1 MGIRSLLRNAFG
13 RSKATREET
22 GAAPSGADK
31 PESATI
37 PEAREESTPAPATPE
52 AEVPAART
60 APSEAPV
67 TDPAPTTPTLPAQ
80 GSRAERAVEASP
92 AREESAAHEE
102 SAGRDAADV
111 RNEPAADA
119 TATATPSTP
128 AEPVEADE
136 ADEAVGKPEVG
147 SAKEAGAA
155 EDDADEAVAAGKSD
169 KDAPAADVSPATG
182 PATGDTVADLVS
194 QAFDNPAPTAAES
207 AEPAAEAKALA
218 EPEAEA
224 AAKPEPAA
232 VTEPVAEPE
241 PAAVTEP
248 VAEPEPAAVTEPVAE
263 PVSEPAAESEADK
276 KAAAA
281 PEPVQQ
287 PEAEAEAKPEPVAA
301 EAQPT
306 PEPEA
311 TPEPAAAPEAE
322 AKPAAEQ
329 PKDEP
334 KAAASKTAEP
344 KDAAPKTAEPKAD
357 QPAADQPEAETGT
370 VTAPAAAASLPSVAP
385 ALVSLYKSAGST
397 LDKHGLATQRAAVYL
412 VLDRSGSMR
421 NYYKDGT
428 VQNLAEQAL
437 GLSAHLD
444 DDATVPVVFFSTDID
459 GTADIDLTN
468 YEGRIEELHAG
479 LGHMGRT
486 NYHWAI
492 NAVVEHYKKSGATA
506 PAFVIFQ
513 TDGAPTSKPAAEKA
527 LCEAAGLPLFWQFI
541 GFGDPDAKGFDF
553 LRKLDDLTVPEKRA
567 VDNAGF
573 FHAGRDPRSLSH
585 DELYQQLMVEFPE
598 WLAEARAAGVLKDN

>member
-60 APSEAPV
+60 APTEAPAA
-67 TDPAPTTPTLPAQ
+67 DPAPTTPTLPAQ
-80 GSRAERAVEASP
+80 GSRADRAERAAESSP
-92 AREESAAHEE
+92 VREEPAAAEE
-102 SAGRDAADV
+102 AAGRDAAGV
-111 RNEPAADA
+111 REEPAADDA
-119 TATATPSTP
+119 TAAATPS
-128 AEPVEADE
+128 APVEAIE
-136 ADEAVGKPEVG
+136 TAEAVEDP
-147 SAKEAGAA
+147 AA
-155 EDDADEAVAAGKSD
+155 EAAGEAAAAETAATEEAAEQAVAAGTSD
-169 KDAPAADVSPATG
+169 KDEPAADVSPAPATEQ
-182 PATGDTVADLVS
+182 ATGDTVADLVS
-194 QAFDNPAPTAAES
+194 KAFDNPGAAAAGTE
-207 AEPAAEAKALA
+207 AEAEAA

-224 AAKPEPAA
+224 K
-232 VTEPVAEPE
+232 AE
-241 PAAVTEP
+241 V
-248 VAEPEPAAVTEPVAE
+248 
-263 PVSEPAAESEADK
+263 
-276 KAAAA
+276 
-281 PEPVQQ
+281 
-287 PEAEAEAKPEPVAA
+287 EAEAEVVAEVEAKPAAKAEPAADAVEPEPEVAA
-301 EAQPT
+301 E
-306 PEPEA
+306 PEQKAAA
-311 TPEPAAAPEAE
+311 TPEPVKEPEAE
-322 AKPAAEQ
+322 AKPAADAK

-334 KAAASKTAEP
+334 KAAAPKT
-344 KDAAPKTAEPKAD
+344 DAPKTAEPTKAEPEPAAPKAD
-357 QPAADQPEAETGT
+357 QAPADQPQPQAEA
-370 VTAPAAAASLPSVAP
+370 VTASTAAASLPTTAP
-385 ALVSLYKSAGST
+385 ALVSLYKAAGST
-397 LDKHGLATQRAAVYL
+397 LEKHGLATQRAAVYL

-421 NYYKDGT
+421 PYYKDGT

-444 DDATVPVVFFSTDID
+444 DDATVPVIFFSTDID
-459 GTADIDLTN
+459 GTADLDLTN

-492 NAVVEHYKKSGATA
+492 NAVVDHYKKSGATA

-527 LCEAAGLPLFWQFI
+527 LCEAAGLPIFWQFI
-541 GFGDPDAKGFDF
+541 GFGDPEAKGFDF
-553 LRKLDDLTVPEKRA
+553 LRKLDDLAVPEKRA

-598 WLAEARAAGVLKDN
+598 WLTEARAAGVLKDS

>member
-67 TDPAPTTPTLPAQ
+67 ADPAPTTATLPAQ
-80 GSRAERAVEASP
+80 GSRADRADRAAAEP
-92 AREESAAHEE
+92 AP
-102 SAGRDAADV
+102 DAA
-111 RNEPAADA
+111 
-119 TATATPSTP
+119 ATATPSAP
-128 AEPVEADE
+128 AKAVEAG
-136 ADEAVGKPEVG
+136 EAVEEAEAG
-147 SAKEAGAA
+147 SAKEAAAA
-155 EDDADEAVAAGKSD
+155 EDNA
-169 KDAPAADVSPATG
+169 
-182 PATGDTVADLVS
+182 VADLVS
-194 QAFDNPAPTAAES
+194 QAFDNPNPAPTATAEPAAGS
-207 AEPAAEAKALA
+207 AEPEPEVAVEAKAEPAAE
-218 EPEAEA
+218 PEAETKA
-224 AAKPEPAA
+224 VAEPAA
-232 VTEPVAEPE
+232 EVVAEAVAEPKADAEPEPVAEP
-241 PAAVTEP
+241 A
-248 VAEPEPAAVTEPVAE
+248 
-263 PVSEPAAESEADK
+263 SEPAAESEADK
-276 KAAAA
+276 KAAAE

-287 PEAEAEAKPEPVAA
+287 PEPEAESKPEPVAA
-301 EAQPT
+301 EAQPAT
-306 PEPEA
+306 EPDA
-311 TPEPAAAPEAE
+311 TPEPAAAPAPEAE

-334 KAAASKTAEP
+334 KAAEPKTAEP
-344 KDAAPKTAEPKAD
+344 KDAAPKAD
-357 QPAADQPEAETGT
+357 QPAADQPEAEPQAEPEA

-444 DDATVPVVFFSTDID
+444 DDATVPVIFFSTDID
-459 GTADIDLTN
+459 GTAEIDLTN

-527 LCEAAGLPLFWQFI
+527 LCEAAGLPIFWQFI

-553 LRKLDDLTVPEKRA
+553 LRKLDDLAVPEKRA

-585 DELYQQLMVEFPE
+585 DALYQQLMVEFPE
-598 WLAEARAAGVLKDN
+598 WLAEARTAGVLKDS

>member
-22 GAAPSGADK
+22 GAAPSGAVK

-67 TDPAPTTPTLPAQ
+67 ADPAPTTATLPAQ
-80 GSRAERAVEASP
+80 GSRADRADRAAAEPAS
-92 AREESAAHEE
+92 
-102 SAGRDAADV
+102 DAA
-111 RNEPAADA
+111 
-119 TATATPSTP
+119 ATATPSAP
-128 AEPVEADE
+128 AEAVEAVEE
-136 ADEAVGKPEVG
+136 AKEPEAGP
-147 SAKEAGAA
+147 AKEAAA
-155 EDDADEAVAAGKSD
+155 AQDDA
-169 KDAPAADVSPATG
+169 
-182 PATGDTVADLVS
+182 VADLVS
-194 QAFDNPAPTAAES
+194 QAFDNPNPAPTATAEPAADS
-207 AEPAAEAKALA
+207 AEPEPEVATEAKAEPAAEPETKAVA
-218 EPEAEA
+218 EPEAEPETKA
-224 AAKPEPAA
+224 PAEPEVEAVAKAVAEPEADAEP
-232 VTEPVAEPE
+232 EPVAEP
-241 PAAVTEP
+241 A
-248 VAEPEPAAVTEPVAE
+248 
-263 PVSEPAAESEADK
+263 SEPAAAEAESESDK
-276 KAAAA
+276 KAAAE

-287 PEAEAEAKPEPVAA
+287 PEPEAEAKPEPVAA
-301 EAQPT
+301 EAQPAT
-306 PEPEA
+306 EPEA
-311 TPEPAAAPEAE
+311 TPEPAPEAE

-334 KAAASKTAEP
+334 KAAE
-344 KDAAPKTAEPKAD
+344 PKTAEPKTTEPKAAAPEAG
-357 QPAADQPEAETGT
+357 QPAADQPDAEPQAEPEAGT
-370 VTAPAAAASLPSVAP
+370 APVAAPAAAASLPSVAP

-444 DDATVPVVFFSTDID
+444 DDATVPVIFFSTDID
-459 GTADIDLTN
+459 GTAEIDLTN
-468 YEGRIEELHAG
+468 YEGRIEELHSG

-527 LCEAAGLPLFWQFI
+527 LCEAAGLPIFWQFI

-553 LRKLDDLTVPEKRA
+553 LRKLDDLAVPEKRA

-585 DELYQQLMVEFPE
+585 DALYQQLMVEFPE
-598 WLAEARAAGVLKDN
+598 WLAEARTAGVLKDS

>member
-13 RSKATREET
+13 RSKAAREET

-37 PEAREESTPAPATPE
+37 PEAREESTPAPAAPE

-60 APSEAPV
+60 APAEAPA

-80 GSRAERAVEASP
+80 GGPADRADRSAESAPAQEESVAAAAPEEAAGPDAAEVRDEPVAEVGATATADVPDAPDATDATDASDAAAEPVEATEAAGAEAKGEPTAGAEAKRLAEPEVVAEPEATAGP
-92 AREESAAHEE
+92 ATETAAEAEAGAEAPAETEEPEAKSAEPV
-102 SAGRDAADV
+102 AAPATEPV
-111 RNEPAADA
+111 TEPAADA
-119 TATATPSTP
+119 
-128 AEPVEADE
+128 E
-136 ADEAVGKPEVG
+136 
-147 SAKEAGAA
+147 
-155 EDDADEAVAAGKSD
+155 
-169 KDAPAADVSPATG
+169 
-182 PATGDTVADLVS
+182 
-194 QAFDNPAPTAAES
+194 TAA
-207 AEPAAEAKALA
+207 
-218 EPEAEA
+218 
-224 AAKPEPAA
+224 
-232 VTEPVAEPE
+232 
-241 PAAVTEP
+241 
-248 VAEPEPAAVTEPVAE
+248 
-263 PVSEPAAESEADK
+263 
-276 KAAAA
+276 
-281 PEPVQQ
+281 Q
-287 PEAEAEAKPEPVAA
+287 PE
-301 EAQPT
+301 
-306 PEPEA
+306 
-311 TPEPAAAPEAE
+311 
-322 AKPAAEQ
+322 
-329 PKDEP
+329 DEP
-334 KAAASKTAEP
+334 KAAAPQAT
-344 KDAAPKTAEPKAD
+344 APKAEE
-357 QPAADQPEAETGT
+357 PEAEP
-370 VTAPAAAASLPSVAP
+370 VTPAAPASGAAASLPSAAP

-397 LDKHGLATQRAAVYL
+397 LDKHGLGSQRAAVYL

-421 NYYKDGT
+421 HYYKDGT

-444 DDATVPVVFFSTDID
+444 DDATVPVIFFSTDID

-527 LCEAAGLPLFWQFI
+527 LCEAAGLPIFWQFI

-553 LRKLDDLTVPEKRA
+553 LRKLDDLAVPEKRA

-598 WLAEARAAGVLKDN
+598 WLSEARAAGVLKDS

>member
-37 PEAREESTPAPATPE
+37 PEAREESVPAATTPE

-60 APSEAPV
+60 APKETPD
-67 TDPAPTTPTLPAQ
+67 TDPAPTTATLPAQ
-80 GSRAERAVEASP
+80 GGPADRGDRAAETSTARADEAAAEAPATAEPSAAEPVAAEPSAVEAT
-92 AREESAAHEE
+92 EAAEAAE
-102 SAGRDAADV
+102 KPTADAAKDKATEDSG
-111 RNEPAADA
+111 NDNDEPA
-119 TATATPSTP
+119 T
-128 AEPVEADE
+128 E
-136 ADEAVGKPEVG
+136 
-147 SAKEAGAA
+147 
-155 EDDADEAVAAGKSD
+155 
-169 KDAPAADVSPATG
+169 APAATVPATS
-182 PATGDTVADLVS
+182 DTVSDLVS
-194 QAFDNPAPTAAES
+194 QAFDNPGQASAAAES
-207 AEPAAEAKALA
+207 TEPKPEPEAEPVAEPAAEA
-218 EPEAEA
+218 
-224 AAKPEPAA
+224 
-232 VTEPVAEPE
+232 VAEPE
-241 PAAVTEP
+241 DKAVAAAKADAKA
-248 VAEPEPAAVTEPVAE
+248 VAEPE
-263 PVSEPAAESEADK
+263 
-276 KAAAA
+276 AA
-281 PEPVQQ
+281 PEPV
-287 PEAEAEAKPEPVAA
+287 AEAEAQAEP
-301 EAQPT
+301 
-306 PEPEA
+306 
-311 TPEPAAAPEAE
+311 
-322 AKPAAEQ
+322 
-329 PKDEP
+329 
-334 KAAASKTAEP
+334 TAEP
-344 KDAAPKTAEPKAD
+344 VTEPVTEPK
-357 QPAADQPEAETGT
+357 PKAADQPKAADEAK
-370 VTAPAAAASLPSVAP
+370 AAASLPTTAP
-385 ALVSLYKSAGST
+385 ALLSLYKSAAAT

-437 GLSAHLD
+437 GLAAHFD

-468 YEGRIEELHAG
+468 YEGRIAELHAG

-486 NYHWAI
+486 NYHWAV
-492 NAVVEHYKKSGATA
+492 NAVIEHYKKSGSTA

-553 LRKLDDLTVPEKRA
+553 LRKLDDLAVPEKRV

-573 FHAGRDPRSLSH
+573 FHAGRDPRGLSH

-598 WLAEARAAGVLKDN
+598 WLAEARTAGIIKDN

>member
-60 APSEAPV
+60 APTEAPA

-80 GSRAERAVEASP
+80 GSRADRTERAAESSP
-92 AREESAAHEE
+92 VREESVASEEAAVSEE
-102 SAGRDAADV
+102 AAGRDAAEV
-111 RNEPAADA
+111 REERAADDA
-119 TATATPSTP
+119 TAAAAPSVSSEGEAVEAVEPVVAVEAVAEPAVEATGEAAAAEATPDS
-128 AEPVEADE
+128 
-136 ADEAVGKPEVG
+136 
-147 SAKEAGAA
+147 A
-155 EDDADEAVAAGKSD
+155 EDVAEEAVAAGTSD
-169 KDAPAADVSPATG
+169 KDEPAADVSPATATE
-182 PATGDTVADLVS
+182 PAAGDTVADLVS
-194 QAFDNPAPTAAES
+194 QAFDNPS
-207 AEPAAEAKALA
+207 
-218 EPEAEA
+218 A
-224 AAKPEPAA
+224 AA
-232 VTEPVAEPE
+232 
-241 PAAVTEP
+241 
-248 VAEPEPAAVTEPVAE
+248 
-263 PVSEPAAESEADK
+263 
-276 KAAAA
+276 
-281 PEPVQQ
+281 
-287 PEAEAEAKPEPVAA
+287 EAEAEA
-301 EAQPT
+301 
-306 PEPEA
+306 
-311 TPEPAAAPEAE
+311 EAE
-322 AKPAAEQ
+322 AVEAKSEPEVEAK

-334 KAAASKTAEP
+334 KAAAPTT
-344 KDAAPKTAEPKAD
+344 DAPTTEAPKTAEPQPAAPKAD
-357 QPAADQPEAETGT
+357 QPAADQPKAEA
-370 VTAPAAAASLPSVAP
+370 VTPSAAAASLPTTAP
-385 ALVSLYKSAGST
+385 ALVSLYKAAGST
-397 LDKHGLATQRAAVYL
+397 LEKHGLATQRAAVYL

-421 NYYKDGT
+421 PYYKDGT

-444 DDATVPVVFFSTDID
+444 DDATVPVIFFSTDID
-459 GTADIDLTN
+459 GTADLDLAN

-492 NAVVEHYKKSGATA
+492 NAVVDHYKKSGATA

-527 LCEAAGLPLFWQFI
+527 LCEAAGLPIFWQFI

-553 LRKLDDLTVPEKRA
+553 LRKLDDLAVPEKRT

-598 WLAEARAAGVLKDN
+598 WLTEARAAGVLKDS

>member
-31 PESATI
+31 PETATI

-60 APSEAPV
+60 APTEAPA

-80 GSRAERAVEASP
+80 GSRADRTERAAESSP
-92 AREESAAHEE
+92 VREESAASEE
-102 SAGRDAADV
+102 AAVSEEAAGRGAAEVREEPAVDDATAGAAAAAPSV
-111 RNEPAADA
+111 SVEGEAVEVVEAVEAVEPVVAVEAVEEPAA
-119 TATATPSTP
+119 
-128 AEPVEADE
+128 EAAGE
-136 ADEAVGKPEVG
+136 AA
-147 SAKEAGAA
+147 AA
-155 EDDADEAVAAGKSD
+155 EATSDSAEDVAEEAVAAGTSD
-169 KDAPAADVSPATG
+169 KDEPAADVAPATATE
-182 PATGDTVADLVS
+182 PAAGDTVADLVS
-194 QAFDNPAPTAAES
+194 QAFDNPSTAAE
-207 AEPAAEAKALA
+207 AEAAAAEAKA

-224 AAKPEPAA
+224 EA
-232 VTEPVAEPE
+232 V
-241 PAAVTEP
+241 
-248 VAEPEPAAVTEPVAE
+248 
-263 PVSEPAAESEADK
+263 
-276 KAAAA
+276 
-281 PEPVQQ
+281 
-287 PEAEAEAKPEPVAA
+287 EAKPEPEVEAKAEVVAEPEAKPVAKAEPAADAVEPEPEVAA
-301 EAQPT
+301 E
-306 PEPEA
+306 PEQR
-311 TPEPAAAPEAE
+311 AAAADQP
-322 AKPAAEQ
+322 PADQ
-329 PKDEP
+329 PK
-334 KAAASKTAEP
+334 AE
-344 KDAAPKTAEPKAD
+344 AEPKA
-357 QPAADQPEAETGT
+357 EA
-370 VTAPAAAASLPSVAP
+370 VTASAAAASLPTTAP
-385 ALVSLYKSAGST
+385 ALVSLYKAAGST
-397 LDKHGLATQRAAVYL
+397 LEKHGLATQRAAVYL

-421 NYYKDGT
+421 PYYKDGT

-444 DDATVPVVFFSTDID
+444 DDATVPVIFFSTDID
-459 GTADIDLTN
+459 GTADLDLAN

-492 NAVVEHYKKSGATA
+492 NAVVDHYKKSGATA

-527 LCEAAGLPLFWQFI
+527 LCEAAGLPIFWQFI

-553 LRKLDDLTVPEKRA
+553 LRKLDDLAVPEKRT

-598 WLAEARAAGVLKDN
+598 WLTEARAAGVLKDS

>member
-60 APSEAPV
+60 APTEAPAA
-67 TDPAPTTPTLPAQ
+67 DPAPTTPTLPAQ
-80 GSRAERAVEASP
+80 GSRADRVERAERAADSSP
-92 AREESAAHEE
+92 AREEAAASEE
-102 SAGRDAADV
+102 TAVSEEATGRDAAEV
-111 RNEPAADA
+111 REEPVADDA
-119 TATATPSTP
+119 TAAAAASVAGAVEHEVVEVVQAVEA
-128 AEPVEADE
+128 AEPV
-136 ADEAVGKPEVG
+136 V
-147 SAKEAGAA
+147 AA
-155 EDDADEAVAAGKSD
+155 EPAEAAEAVAAVEKPAAEPAGETVADETASESAVD
-169 KDAPAADVSPATG
+169 AAEQAVAAGTSEQDEPAAEVAPATASEPATD
-182 PATGDTVADLVS
+182 DTVADLVS
-194 QAFDNPAPTAAES
+194 QAFDHPSAAAPDGTEAAAE
-207 AEPAAEAKALA
+207 A

-224 AAKPEPAA
+224 AAE
-232 VTEPVAEPE
+232 AE
-241 PAAVTEP
+241 
-248 VAEPEPAAVTEPVAE
+248 
-263 PVSEPAAESEADK
+263 
-276 KAAAA
+276 
-281 PEPVQQ
+281 
-287 PEAEAEAKPEPVAA
+287 PEAEAA
-301 EAQPT
+301 EAEAAAVV
-306 PEPEA
+306 EPEA
-311 TPEPAAAPEAE
+311 EVVAE
-322 AKPAAEQ
+322 TE
-329 PKDEP
+329 
-334 KAAASKTAEP
+334 
-344 KDAAPKTAEPKAD
+344 AD
-357 QPAADQPEAETGT
+357 QPAADQPAADQPQAETET
-370 VTAPAAAASLPSVAP
+370 EAKAEAPAPSAAAASLPTAAP
-385 ALVSLYKSAGST
+385 ALVSLYKAAGST
-397 LDKHGLATQRAAVYL
+397 LEKHGLATQRAAVYL

-421 NYYKDGT
+421 PYYKDGT

-444 DDATVPVVFFSTDID
+444 DDATVPVIFFSTDID
-459 GTADIDLTN
+459 GTADLDLTN

-492 NAVVEHYKKSGATA
+492 NAVVDHYKKSGATA

-527 LCEAAGLPLFWQFI
+527 LCEAAGLPIFWQFI

-553 LRKLDDLTVPEKRA
+553 LRKLDDLAVPEKRA

-598 WLAEARAAGVLKDN
+598 WLTEARAAGVLKDS